1 MQQCQRIKANGERC
15 KAPASGAN
23 GLCYSH
29 DPATENDRKKSARR
43 AGKTGGRGRPSTEL
57 KRLRKMFE
65 ELAKRVDDGD
75 VVRADAAVMG
85 QLLNGARACIRDL
98 IAARGQEELIGRM
111 EEIEAELQAQ
121 KERRGNRVA

>member
-1 MQQCQRIKANGERC
+1 
-15 KAPASGAN
+15 
-23 GLCYSH
+23 
-29 DPATENDRKKSARR
+29 
-43 AGKTGGRGRPSTEL
+43 
-57 KRLRKMFE
+57 MFE

-98 IAARGQEELIGRM
+98 IAAREQEELIGRM